1 MNAPLPSIEIY
12 PSLPAKGSVIWMH
25 GLGADGNDFTSIVPE
40 LNSLTSLPLRFIF
53 PHAPLR
59 PITLNQGYVMRA
71 WFDVSSLRFKGDI
84 DHRGIDESV
93 KLIETLIEKE
103 RKAGIPAEKII
114 LAGFSQ
120 GAMMALVTTLRYP
133 DRLGGVLAL
142 SGCLPFEQ
150 ELDKESNNSHK
161 SIPIFLAHG
170 TEDLVVPYALDVE
183 TCELL
188 KKYDYSVEWH
198 SYQMGHS
205 VCDEEIKDIGNW
217 LKKIF

>member
-1 MNAPLPSIEIY
+1 MNTELPSIEIF
-12 PSLPAKGSVIWMH
+12 PSQPAKGSVIWMH
-25 GLGADGNDFTSIVPE
+25 GLGADGNDFASIVPQ
-40 LNSLTSLPLRFIF
+40 LNLLTSLPLRFIF

-59 PITLNQGYVMRA
+59 PITLNQGYVMRG

-93 KLIETLIEKE
+93 KLIQTLIEKE
-103 RKAGIPAEKII
+103 KKAGIPAEKII

-120 GAMMALVTTLRYP
+120 GAMMALVTTLRHP

-150 ELDKESNNSHK
+150 ELDKNSNNNHK

-170 TEDLVVPYALDVE
+170 TEDLVVPYTLDVE
-183 TCELL
+183 THELL
-188 KKYDYSVEWH
+188 KKHNYSVEWH

-205 VCDEEIKDIGNW
+205 VCDEEIRDIGNW